1 MNCIN
6 RQTTLKTLQEYVASW
21 PESKL
26 LFSYKLAYQINLSHS
41 TLLLEQ
47 KQTQFSLR
55 LGVNFISGYL
65 QINTFDL
72 KTDEPLENRCPPL
85 YDAALVELVVQ
96 ALEVIY
102 QCAELINSPKVS
114 LLLTR
119 EQAEHLNL
127 FGDFFSS
134 VSSQMTVLG
143 KRTLLELPTWDSYYQ
158 YFKTET
164 EAILAH
170 LRQTIWR
177 EQRVEPLI
185 RQYLKSWPS
194 SNRLDLGSPL
204 MASLAPEKL
213 GKLIKFPPPKQA
225 I

>member
-6 RQTTLKTLQEYVASW
+6 RKTILKTLQEYVASW
-21 PESKL
+21 PKSKI
-26 LFSYKLAYQINLSHS
+26 LFSYGLEYRINLSHS
-41 TLLLEQ
+41 AVILEQ
-47 KQTQFSLR
+47 KQTGLSLT
-55 LGVNFISGYL
+55 LGINFISGYL
-65 QINTFDL
+65 QINSFEL
-72 KTDEPLENRCPPL
+72 KTDESLENRCPSL

-102 QCAELINSPKVS
+102 RCAALINSPKVT

-158 YFKTET
+158 YFKAET
-164 EAILAH
+164 NAILAH
-170 LRQTIWR
+170 LRQKMWR

-185 RQYLKSWPS
+185 RQYLKAWPS
-194 SNRLDLGSPL
+194 SNQLPLGSPL
-204 MASLAPEKL
+204 MASVAPEKL
-213 GKLIKFPPPKQA
+213 GKLLKFPPPKQA